1 MDVRALTPFLW
12 GFKER
17 EKLMEFYERVS
28 GARLHTAYVRLVGVV
43 FDLPH
48 GLLNDIFHWATQF
61 SSRVDEIE
69 QVVTGNQIW
78 KQRTIDIGKVTAQA
92 ALDYSFSGVMLHGSG
107 IKWDLR
113 KVALYDKY
121 DEVRIRLVE
130 CLVKDKFFVFSVYSV
145 STKLRDTTRCP
156 TDAPHPSACH
166 HTPFHVSL
174 HAPPRVCMPLH
185 TPAHPS
191 SCRCPVN
198 GNDRSGVQ
206 ITEGEGG
213 AWLREAERPLWPFT
227 CGVGDCQRRYKN
239 MNGPCAYPFQVAVPI

>member
-1 MDVRALTPFLW
+1 MAVLTHAMDVRALTPFLW

-92 ALDYSFSGVMLHGSG
+92 ALDYSFSGVMLRGSG

-156 TDAPHPSACH
+156 SPLRMSSHALPRVVARPS
-166 HTPFHVSL
+166 TRL
-174 HAPPRVCMPLH
+174 HAP
-185 TPAHPS
+185 AHPCTPFVMS
-191 SCRCPVN
+191 LSREWE
-198 GNDRSGVQ
+198 RSFGSADH
-206 ITEGEGG
+206 G
-213 AWLREAERPLWPFT
+213 R
-227 CGVGDCQRRYKN
+227 
-239 MNGPCAYPFQVAVPI
+239 